1 MSTTTLESPP
11 TPFVRSVFLDAPS
24 WNHAGLPA
32 WFAQSQRSAWES
44 FTNLPM
50 PSRKNEAWR
59 FADLKLL
66 DFESFKSPA
75 TDPAISPGTAVQ
87 LAKTAA
93 RLVFVNDTLFS
104 SDITDNS
111 VQILTLTEAL
121 AQHSDRLAEILT
133 TPNTGLGSEKF
144 AALHQ
149 AQLRDAVVIF
159 VPANTEVADPIEI
172 VHWLGGEN
180 RASFPRTIVV
190 TERHAKVTIFEHHL
204 SVDESAGFS
213 IGAAQ
218 LIAAEASSI
227 NYVLLKRR
235 NAASKALHLSTI
247 STGRDATVRH
257 SLFNFAAGWVRT
269 ECRSLLAGA
278 GSRSEMFSVSLA
290 AGNQEIDQR
299 TLQDHLSPN
308 SYSDLIYKNV
318 LFDTARTI
326 FAGLIKVDEGAH
338 GTDAYQK
345 CRNLLLSDTCEANSM
360 PGLEINADQVKCS
373 HGSTTGR
380 IAEDELFY
388 FESRGIPRA
397 DAARLIAFGFA
408 NEVVGKVGHDAI
420 EAILASA
427 IADRFAEQI

>member
-1 MSTTTLESPP
+1 MSTPTLESPP

-32 WFAQSQRSAWES
+32 WFVQSQRSAWES

-50 PSRKNEAWR
+50 PSRKDEAWR
-59 FADLKLL
+59 FADLKLHAF
-66 DFESFKSPA
+66 DAFKSPA
-75 TDPAISPGTAVQ
+75 ADADLSPGAEVQLERTAV
-87 LAKTAA
+87 
-93 RLVFVNDTLFS
+93 RLVFVNDKLITRE
-104 SDITDNS
+104 ITDTS
-111 VQILTLTEAL
+111 VQVLSLTEAL
-121 AQHSDRLAEILT
+121 AQHPDRLAEILT
-133 TPNTGLGSEKF
+133 TPNTGLGSGKF

-149 AQLRDAVVIF
+149 AQLRDAVVIL
-159 VPANTEVADPIEI
+159 VPAKTEIADPIEI

-180 RASFPRTIVV
+180 RASFPRTIVI
-190 TERHAKVTIFEHHL
+190 TERQAKVTVFEHHL
-204 SVDESAGFS
+204 SLDDSPGFS

-235 NAASKALHLSTI
+235 NEASKAIHLSTV
-247 STGRDATVRH
+247 STGRDAAVRH
-257 SLFNFAAGWVRT
+257 SLFNFAAGWTRT
-269 ECRSLLAGA
+269 ECRSLLAGP

-290 AGNQEIDQR
+290 AGHQEIDQR
-299 TLQDHLSPN
+299 TLQDHLSPH
-308 SYSDLIYKNV
+308 SYSDLLYKNV
-318 LFDTARTI
+318 LFDTAKTI

-388 FESRGIPRA
+388 FESRGIPRV
-397 DAARLIAFGFA
+397 DAARLIAVGFA
-408 NEVVGKVGHDAI
+408 NEVVGKVGHESI

-427 IADRFAEQI
+427 ITARFAEQI

>member
-1 MSTTTLESPP
+1 M
-11 TPFVRSVFLDAPS
+11 
-24 WNHAGLPA
+24 PA
-32 WFAQSQRSAWES
+32 CFAQSQLEAWES

-50 PSRKNEAWR
+50 PSRKDEAWR

-66 DFESFKSPA
+66 KFDAFAVKSGG
-75 TDPAISPGTAVQ
+75 TPGKAAQ
-87 LAKTAA
+87 LEKTAA
-93 RLVFVNDTLFS
+93 RLVFVNDQLIAKE
-104 SDITDNS
+104 ITDAS
-111 VQILTLTEAL
+111 VQVLTLTEAL
-121 AQHSDRLAEILT
+121 ARHGDRLQKILT

-149 AQLRDAVVIF
+149 AQLKDAVVIF
-159 VPANTEVADPIEI
+159 VPANVEVAEPVEI
-172 VHWLGGEN
+172 IHWLGGEN
-180 RASFPRTIVV
+180 GASFPRTIVL
-190 TERHAKVTIFEHHL
+190 TEHHAKVTVLEHHL

-213 IGAAQ
+213 VGAAQ
-218 LIAAEASSI
+218 LIAADASSI

-235 NAASKALHLSTI
+235 NAASKAIHLSTV
-247 STGRDATVRH
+247 STGRDASVRH
-257 SLFNFAAGWVRT
+257 SLFNFAAGWTRT
-269 ECRSLLAGA
+269 ECRSLLEGQ

-299 TLQDHLSPN
+299 TLQDHLSPD
-308 SYSDLIYKNV
+308 SYSDLLYKNV

-388 FESRGIPRA
+388 FESRGISRP
-397 DAARLIAFGFA
+397 DAARLIAVGFA
-408 NEVVGKVGHDAI
+408 NEVVGKVGHEAI
-420 EAILASA
+420 EAILTYA
-427 IADRFAEQI
+427 IDDRFSEQVA